1 MLTGLERLDIQSS
14 SALPTQ
20 QRTYVKVTLTRRGAF
35 SAAAALLVLLAG
47 LQGCSKIEHAVGKR
61 PPSRTTSAT
70 PTDPAQLA
78 LAGMVSAVSSSKP
91 TNDLQ
96 LKFELRNR
104 PVVGQPV
111 DVDLALIPGQDLE
124 RIYTTFQGSD
134 GLDVTVGAK
143 TDEIKRPPVGVPIT
157 YAITIVPQREGVFS
171 VSAAVLADSSGSS
184 VTRTFSVPVIAVSGM
199 SPSAMADAPS
209 AGSGSGGVR
218 GH

>member
-1 MLTGLERLDIQSS
+1 M
-14 SALPTQ
+14 
-20 QRTYVKVTLTRRGAF
+20 
-35 SAAAALLVLLAG
+35 VLAS

-61 PPSRTTSAT
+61 QPSRKAPAIPS
-70 PTDPAQLA
+70 DPAQLA

-111 DVDLALIPGQDLE
+111 DIDLALIPGQDLE
-124 RIYTTFQGSD
+124 RIYATFQGSD
-134 GLDVTVGAK
+134 GLEVTAGAK

-157 YAITIVPQREGVFS
+157 YTVTIVPQREGVFS
-171 VSAAVLADSSGSS
+171 VSAAILADSSGSS

-199 SPSAMADAPS
+199 SPSAMANAPS
-209 AGSGSGGVR
+209 AGSGSGAVR
-218 GH
+218 GQ